1 MRYDYDSLCAKH
13 EAISETERCLRD
25 ALEACAEIRY
35 DGMDGI
41 RAEMRSLIDDV
52 SDCKDKIQVAM
63 DTAVQ
68 QEQRNQDYGV
78 PVWRDQ

>member
-1 MRYDYDSLCAKH
+1 MKDDYDSLCSKH
-13 EAISETERCLRD
+13 EAITETERCLMD

-35 DGMDGI
+35 DDMDGI

-52 SDCKDKIQVAM
+52 SDCKDKVQAAI

-68 QEQRNQDYGV
+68 QEQRDQSDGV